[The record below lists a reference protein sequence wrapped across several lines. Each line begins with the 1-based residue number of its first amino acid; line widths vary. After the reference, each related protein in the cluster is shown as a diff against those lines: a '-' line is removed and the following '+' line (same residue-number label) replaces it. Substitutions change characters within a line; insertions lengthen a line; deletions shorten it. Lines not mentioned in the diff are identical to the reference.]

1 MFTSTADQ
9 RKWTWSEHVFTAPTW
24 VLLSSELSPDL
35 WAWGRLWFS
44 WLSSSLSFTT
54 SSGFKVNCCSSPFT
68 SWFCW
73 ESSSFCPSLGKLPSF
88 TDSSGISFCWLSPS
102 SGLGANITIKKLS
115 KRSFYSQNM
124 EEKNLSVKKVPQ
136 TRFSTWI
143 LQYSSYR
150 ILTSKQISPIF
161 FFHIRKMTH
170 HQFKWVFHCFNF

>member
-1 MFTSTADQ
+1 MFTTTADQ

-124 EEKNLSVKKVPQ
+124 EEKKIYQSRKYHKQDFQLE
-136 TRFSTWI
+136 FYSTAVI
-143 LQYSSYR
+143 VFLQVN
-150 ILTSKQISPIF
+150 K
-161 FFHIRKMTH
+161 
-170 HQFKWVFHCFNF
+170 